1 MSMVGHTL
9 SHPIRVPERPDSKLM
24 QDSNLEEDVE
34 LAKLLGLLLVAIRIA
49 RRGFGLIL
57 SSSVFVPVGIANNVS
72 ASTLPDG
79 RELTY
84 SRPR

>member
-1 MSMVGHTL
+1 MRMVGHTL
-9 SHPIRVPERPDSKLM
+9 SHPVRVPESPDSKLM

-34 LAKLLGLLLVAIRIA
+34 LAKLLELFLVAVGITG
-49 RRGFGLIL
+49 RGFGLIL
-57 SSSVFVPVGIANNVS
+57 SPGVFIPVGIANNVS